1 MTEQQDNRTTKMMT
15 EFAGGEPVTCEHIA
29 GTLYAFGSELA
40 VLRIF
45 AKYNSNGAHHNPNA
59 RVIFSE
65 NRQSWAF
72 SLERP
77 AYSD

>member
-15 EFAGGEPVTCEHIA
+15 EYAGEPITCEQIA
-29 GTLYAFGSELA
+29 SALYVFGSELA

-45 AKYNSNGAHHNPNA
+45 AKYNTNGAYPNPKA
-59 RVIFSE
+59 RVLFSE